1 VEPCCNNIDNV
12 NNDFDYHTN
21 NHNND
26 RSNSNHNN
34 DHDICRSNNNHNNAF
49 TYHDSGPCST
59 QTSRHSSINKYDN
72 HAAKTCTCATLHRPI
87 NHHHNSN
94 NHYNHYNHNNCSAY
108 NNYCTTCAFDYRT
121 SG

>member
-1 VEPCCNNIDNV
+1 VEPCCDNIDNV
-12 NNDFDYHTN
+12 NNDFDHHTN
-21 NHNND
+21 NHTNY

-49 TYHDSGPCST
+49 TYHNSGPCST

-87 NHHHNSN
+87 NHNN
-94 NHYNHYNHNNCSAY
+94 NHNNNNNCSAY
-108 NNYCTTCAFDYRT
+108 DNYCTTCAFDYRT